1 MKARNYLILCVVV
14 AVVVALTVLY
24 VPGVAKVIETVLLT
38 FLSTN
43 AR

>member
-24 VPGVAKVIETVLLT
+24 VPGVAETIETQLLT